1 MGQGDFKPSL
11 KRSTILQIVALTIF
25 ASILLFVG
33 AEFQRTTLQSVD
45 HASQVIG
52 AERELVKLTIDM
64 ESGLRGFLF
73 TGKPIF
79 LEPYNEAAEVID
91 AKFVALNKLISD
103 NPSQQAQLA
112 NIREIFNQWRLQAKE
127 MIRQRADSSVQ
138 DSEEALFARC
148 WKARHPWI
156 PCARNISP

>member
-1 MGQGDFKPSL
+1 MGQQSFKPSL
-11 KRSTILQIVALTIF
+11 TRATLLRIVAMTMF
-25 ASILLFVG
+25 ASILLFEG

-52 AERELVKLTIDM
+52 ADRELVKLTNDM

-79 LEPYNEAAEVID
+79 LEPYNEAADVID
-91 AKFVALNKLISD
+91 ARFVALNKLISD
-103 NPSQQAQLA
+103 NPAQQAELA
-112 NIREIFNQWRLQAKE
+112 NIREIFNQWRLRAKE

-138 DSEEALFARC
+138 DSEEALFSQMLE
-148 WKARHPWI
+148 ARHPWI
-156 PCARNISP
+156 SCARNIRP